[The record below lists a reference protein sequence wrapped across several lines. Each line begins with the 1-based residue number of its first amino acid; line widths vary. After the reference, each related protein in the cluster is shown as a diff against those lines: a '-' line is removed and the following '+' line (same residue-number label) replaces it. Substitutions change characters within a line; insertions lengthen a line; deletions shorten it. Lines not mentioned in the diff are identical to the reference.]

1 MAPAVKTTL
10 KLLLACL
17 LVGMV
22 LSFIDFDALEV
33 LRSAG
38 RAMHFVV
45 ERGSEISGWAI
56 SYILLGAVVV
66 VPIWAIKFGLKR
78 LRGRKAEAPKGRA
91 AK

>member
-22 LSFIDFDALEV
+22 LSFIDFNALEV

-38 RAMHFVV
+38 QAMHFVV

-66 VPIWAIKFGLKR
+66 LPIWLIKFGLKR
-78 LRGRKAEAPKGRA
+78 LKGRKARATKGKA
-91 AK
+91 AE